1 MTLAKRLKR
10 KIRKWLGVDFTEDI
24 TIPSMKSV
32 IFQHKEKI
40 DTIEKAIGKAQ
51 DRLAE
56 IESEIVKIEQH
67 FSKEIAEIRERL
79 EAPRRVSSH
88 RPFTMMRALAEE
100 GAKAQRNA
108 PR

>member
-1 MTLAKRLKR
+1 MKHL
-10 KIRKWLGVDFTEDI
+10 IRKWLGINSDRSWLLGELRSTESRLTERI
-24 TIPSMKSV
+24 
-32 IFQHKEKI
+32 HKAE
-40 DTIEKAIGKAQ
+40 AQ
-51 DRLAE
+51 PAL
-56 IESEIVKIEQH
+56 ESEIVKIEQH
-67 FSKEIAEIRERL
+67 FSKEIADIRERL